1 MKPRRAAQ
9 TAKHGA
15 DFEAIEGC
23 LSGTVKL
30 IHSTMREEDYYPIL
44 QKHLVP

>member
-15 DFEAIEGC
+15 GFETIEEC
-23 LSGTVKL
+23 LGGTVKL

-44 QKHLVP
+44 QRHLVP